1 MSEITGRHGH
11 TGPTSGDTLTLRK
24 AAEPD
29 LEELAAMN
37 KQLINDEGS
46 RNPMDIDQLLE
57 RMRDWMTT
65 GWEIDLLCN
74 SSDVVGYALYQF
86 RPNSYDA
93 HWKEAYLRQ
102 YFIKRDYR
110 NRGYGR
116 AGIELLLMERLQG
129 IETIT
134 IEVLETNPN
143 GMRFWGNAGFMP
155 YSTTMK
161 RIQSSNE

>member
-1 MSEITGRHGH
+1 M
-11 TGPTSGDTLTLRK
+11 TLIWRK

-29 LEELAAMN
+29 LEVLAAMN
-37 KQLINDEGS
+37 KQLIDDEGS
-46 RNPMDIDQLLE
+46 RNPMNLDQLRE

-65 GWEIDLLCN
+65 DWEIDLLCN
-74 SSDVVGYALYQF
+74 SSGIVGYVLYQF
-86 RPNSYDA
+86 RPASNSA
-93 HWKEAYLRQ
+93 TRNEAYLRQ

-110 NRGYGR
+110 NQGYGKE
-116 AGIELLLMERLQG
+116 GIELLLTERLEG

-143 GMRFWGNAGFMP
+143 GMRFWRKAGFLP

-161 RIQSSNE
+161 RI